1 MVTLLSFIFKAAET
15 FGTWSSW
22 KESKG
27 KNQWNHLM
35 YVIEITSFLV
45 PWLQYMIYYTTSAF
59 FIQSKASCHSTV
71 TTTHST
77 VSVFE
82 GVMVEPLQGLLLLL
96 LLLLSLMG
104 DLDSSMAAKKEQNRR
119 ITASEQSVK
128 TDTQQE
134 WHTIRTINT
143 NKTSKWYLVKQI
155 FNNCRSPI

>member
-1 MVTLLSFIFKAAET
+1 
-15 FGTWSSW
+15 
-22 KESKG
+22 
-27 KNQWNHLM
+27 
-35 YVIEITSFLV
+35 
-45 PWLQYMIYYTTSAF
+45 MIYYTTSAF

-96 LLLLSLMG
+96 LLLSLMG

-119 ITASEQSVK
+119 ITTSEQSAK

-134 WHTIRTINT
+134 
-143 NKTSKWYLVKQI
+143 
-155 FNNCRSPI
+155 